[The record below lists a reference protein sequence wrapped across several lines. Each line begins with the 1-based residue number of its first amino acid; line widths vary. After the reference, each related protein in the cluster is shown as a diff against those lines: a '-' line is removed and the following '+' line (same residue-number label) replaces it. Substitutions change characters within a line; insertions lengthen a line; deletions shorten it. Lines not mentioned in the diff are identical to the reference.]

1 MTDVAIVAA
10 QVSPVNET
18 PIETWTLIAGVA
30 ITRGQTVAINTTTGL
45 AFVGDASTGVGPN
58 VRGIALNNA
67 GAGDSLTIMVHG
79 SLYGFTLTN
88 QAYDAPIYSSNTAG
102 AVADA
107 AGDVSEVIG
116 RVKPMH
122 DAGTTP
128 TKVLYVN
135 IPAAM

>member
-1 MTDVAIVAA
+1 MADIALTAA
-10 QVSPVNET
+10 QVSPVNEF
-18 PIETWTLIAGVA
+18 EYEAWTLIAGAA

-45 AFVGDASTGVGPN
+45 AIVGDASTGVAPN

-67 GAGDSLTIMVHG
+67 GIGDSVTIMVHG
-79 SLYGFTLTN
+79 SLYGFTLAG
-88 QAYDAPIYSSNTAG
+88 AYDSAVYSSNTAG
-102 AVADA
+102 ALADA
-107 AGDVSEVIG
+107 AGDVSEVVG

-122 DAGTTP
+122 DAGTAP